1 MDGSKEIYKM
11 KVLKFGGTSVANS
24 ESLSS
29 VLKIIQKQKKP
40 VAVVVSALAG
50 ITDLLMEML
59 SLAQSGEDHY
69 KEGIAEIEKR
79 HLEIIKKFV
88 PIQHQSAIISFLK
101 KNLNELESRLDAI
114 HLLEEATPKNN
125 ASISSYGEILSSNI
139 IQEVFSYHDI
149 DSVLKDSRALIKT
162 EIHNG
167 KEVVNQTLSQEN
179 IRNYFKDNS
188 SHVVLLPGFIASNAD
203 SETTTLGRG
212 GSDYS
217 AAIIASAI
225 SSEVLEIWTDVSGMF
240 TAHPK
245 IVAQAKPIKKL
256 TYYEAMELSHFGAKV
271 IFPPTLQP
279 IIEKNI
285 PIVIKNTFAPEDL
298 GTLID
303 DSPVVENGEIVK
315 GISHIDNVALINLEG
330 SGMIGITG
338 FSKRFFEALSDENIN
353 VIMITQASSEHS
365 ICIGVREDEA
375 IAAKKVIDEKF
386 AFEISI
392 KKVSPAQIEKNMVN
406 IAVVGEKM
414 KDHQGISGKLFSSL
428 GANNINIRAIAQG
441 ASERNISII
450 IDKKNVSKAINTLHE
465 SFFEAQIKELNLF
478 VTGVG
483 NVGSKLLEQIEKQT
497 EYLIENLRL
506 KIRVIAIS
514 NSKKMILGT
523 EAMDL
528 SRWKSEL
535 DKSDTKANTDLFFE
549 HAKKLNLRNSI
560 FVDNTASEL
569 IAKEYARY
577 LNNSIGVVTCN
588 KIAAADELVNY
599 LNLKKISRKFGSP
612 FLFETNVGAGLPII
626 DTLNNLIASGD
637 QIIKI
642 QAVLSGSL
650 NFVFNHFSKG
660 SSFHDVVLEA
670 QKQGYTEPDPKIDL
684 SGIDVARK
692 ILILAR
698 ESGLKIEL
706 SEIEN
711 ESFLPQE
718 SLETKDNYSFFESLK
733 KYSDHFEKMLENAE
747 KEGAKMKY
755 VAQLE
760 NGKAKVG
767 IQLVKKGHD
776 FYNLEGSDNI
786 ILFYT
791 NRYKEQPLIV
801 KGAGA
806 GADVTASGIFADII
820 RIGKQ

>member
-1 MDGSKEIYKM
+1 M
-11 KVLKFGGTSVANS
+11 KVLKFGGTSVANA
-24 ESLSS
+24 ESLSN
-29 VLKIIQKQKKP
+29 VLKIVQKQKGP
-40 VAVVVSALAG
+40 AAVIVSALGG

-59 SLAQSGEDHY
+59 SSAQSGKQEY
-69 KEGIAEIEKR
+69 RKGFLEIETR
-79 HLEIIKKFV
+79 HMNIIKTFV
-88 PIQHQSAIISFLK
+88 PIGYQSAIISFLK
-101 KNLNELESRLDAI
+101 KNLNDLEAQLDAI
-114 HLLEEATPKNN
+114 HLLEEATPKNF
-125 ASISSYGEILSSNI
+125 ATISSYGEILSSRI
-139 IQEVFSYHDI
+139 IQEVFLYNDI
-149 DSVLKDSRALIKT
+149 DSVYQDSRNLIKT
-162 EIHNG
+162 VFHDG
-167 KEVVNQTLSQEN
+167 RQVLDQE
-179 IRNYFKDNS
+179 S
-188 SHVVLLPGFIASNAD
+188 SENAITSFFNENKSTTVLLPGYIASNENG
-203 SETTTLGRG
+203 ETTTLGRG

-225 SSEVLEIWTDVSGMF
+225 NAEVLEIWTDVSGMY

-245 IVAQAKPIKKL
+245 IVSQAKPIDKL
-256 TYYEAMELSHFGAKV
+256 SYYEAMELSHFGAKV
-271 IFPPTLQP
+271 IYPPTLQP

-285 PIVIKNTFAPEDL
+285 PILIKNSFAPDDR
-298 GTLID
+298 GTIID
-303 DSPVVENGEIVK
+303 DTPIIENGEIVK
-315 GISHIDNVALINLEG
+315 GISHIDKVALINLEG

-338 FSKRFFEALSDENIN
+338 FSKRLFEALSAAKIN

-365 ICIGVREDEA
+365 ICIGVREEDA
-375 IAAKKVIDEKF
+375 MAAKKAIDEKF

-392 KKVSPAQIEKNMVN
+392 KKVLPAQVEKDMVN

-414 KDHQGISGKLFSSL
+414 KDHQGISGKVFSSL

-465 SFFEAQIKELNLF
+465 SFFEAQVKELNLF

-483 NVGSKLLEQIEKQT
+483 NVGSKLLEQIDNQT
-497 EYLIENLRL
+497 DYLIENLRL

-514 NSKKMILGT
+514 NSKKMVLGT
-523 EAMDL
+523 DAMELPQWDTIL
-528 SRWKSEL
+528 EESE
-535 DKSDTKANTDLFFE
+535 TKANVDLFFE

-560 FVDNTASEL
+560 FVDNTASEV

-577 LNNSIGVVTCN
+577 LNNNIGVVTCN
-588 KIAAADELVNY
+588 KIAAADALNNY
-599 LNLKKISRKFGSP
+599 LNLKKISRKYGSP
-612 FLFETNVGAGLPII
+612 YLFETNVGAGLPII

-650 NFVFNHFSKG
+650 NFVFNNFKKG
-660 SSFHDVVLEA
+660 VKFHDVVLEA
-670 QKQGYTEPDPKIDL
+670 QQQGYTEPDPKIDL

-698 ESGLKIEL
+698 ESGMKIEL
-706 SEIEN
+706 EAIEN
-711 ESFLPQE
+711 ESFLPE
-718 SLETKDNYSFFESLK
+718 ACLNTKDNKSFFESLLQHN
-733 KYSDHFEKMLENAE
+733 DHFEKMLENAE
-747 KEGAKMKY
+747 KHGAKMKY

-760 NGKAKVG
+760 NGKAQVG
-767 IQLVKKGHD
+767 IQLVKEGHD

-791 NRYKEQPLIV
+791 NRYNAQPLIV

>member
-1 MDGSKEIYKM
+1 M

-24 ESLSS
+24 KNLTN
-29 VLKIIQKQKKP
+29 VLKIVQKQKYP
-40 VAVVVSALAG
+40 IAVVVSALGG
-50 ITDLLMEML
+50 ITDLLMDML
-59 SLAQSGEDHY
+59 SLAQSGDDNY
-69 KEGIAEIEKR
+69 KNHLPLVEKR
-79 HLEIIKKFV
+79 HLETIKSCV

-101 KNLNELESRLDAI
+101 KHLNELESRLDAI

-125 ASISSYGEILSSNI
+125 AAISAYGELLSSNI
-139 IQEVFSYHDI
+139 IQEIFSFNGI
-149 DSVLKDSRALIKT
+149 DSVLKDSRDLIT
-162 EIHNG
+162 TLHHNG
-167 KEVVNQTLSQEN
+167 REVVDQLTSEDNIKNFFKEN
-179 IRNYFKDNS
+179 TAN
-188 SHVVLLPGFIASNAD
+188 VVLLPGFIASNA
-203 SETTTLGRG
+203 SGETTTLGRG

-217 AAIIASAI
+217 AALIASATE
-225 SSEVLEIWTDVSGMF
+225 SEVLEIWTDVSGMY

-245 IVAQAKPIKKL
+245 IVAQAIPIEKL

-271 IFPPTLQP
+271 IYPPTLQP
-279 IIEKNI
+279 IIEKKI
-285 PIVIKNTFAPEDL
+285 PIVIKNTFAPEDA

-303 DSPVVENGEIVK
+303 DSPAVENGEIVK

-365 ICIGVREDEA
+365 ICIGVKEEEA
-375 IAAKKVIDEKF
+375 LAAKKVIDEKF

-392 KKVSPAQIEKNMVN
+392 NKVAPAIIEKNMVN

-414 KDHQGISGKLFSSL
+414 KDHQGISGRLFSSL

-450 IDKKNVSKAINTLHE
+450 IDKKNVTKAINTLHE

-497 EYLIENLRL
+497 NYLIENLRL

-514 NSKKMILGT
+514 NSKKMVLEEEGL
-523 EAMDL
+523 DL
-528 SRWKSEL
+528 SNWK
-535 DKSDTKANTDLFFE
+535 TKLQESKTNANRDSFFE
-549 HAKKLNLRNSI
+549 YAKKLNLRNSI
-560 FVDNTASEL
+560 FVDNTASEV
-569 IAKEYARY
+569 IAKEYAQY
-577 LNNSIGVVTCN
+577 LNNNIGVVTCN
-588 KIAAADELVNY
+588 KIAAADELNNY

-612 FLFETNVGAGLPII
+612 YLFETNVGAGLPII

-650 NFVFNHFSKG
+650 NFVFNNFKAG
-660 SSFHDVVLEA
+660 ASFHDVVLEA
-670 QKQGYTEPDPKIDL
+670 QQQGYTEPDPKIDL

-698 ESGLKIEL
+698 ESGMSIEL
-706 SEIEN
+706 DEIEN

-718 SLETKDNYSFFESLK
+718 CLDTKDNKSFFKSLIQ
-733 KYSDHFEKMLENAE
+733 YSGHFEKMLENAE
-747 KEGAKMKY
+747 KEGVKMKY

-767 IQLVKKGHD
+767 IQLVKEGHD

>member
-1 MDGSKEIYKM
+1 M
-11 KVLKFGGTSVANS
+11 KVLKFGGTSVANA
-24 ESLSS
+24 ESLSN
-29 VLKIIQKQKKP
+29 VLKIVKKQIGP
-40 VAVVVSALAG
+40 AAVIVSALGG

-59 SLAQSGEDHY
+59 SSAQSGKQEY
-69 KEGIAEIEKR
+69 RKGFLEIETR
-79 HLEIIKKFV
+79 HMNIIKTFV
-88 PIQHQSAIISFLK
+88 PIGNQSAIISFLK
-101 KNLNELESRLDAI
+101 KNLNDLEAQLDAI
-114 HLLEEATPKNN
+114 HLLEEATPKNF
-125 ASISSYGEILSSNI
+125 ATISSYGEILSSRI
-139 IQEVFSYHDI
+139 IQEVFLYNDI
-149 DSVLKDSRALIKT
+149 DSVYQDSRNLIKT
-162 EIHNG
+162 VFHDG
-167 KEVVNQTLSQEN
+167 RQVLDQE
-179 IRNYFKDNS
+179 S
-188 SHVVLLPGFIASNAD
+188 SENAITSFFNENKSTTVLLPGYIASNENG
-203 SETTTLGRG
+203 ETTTLGRG

-225 SSEVLEIWTDVSGMF
+225 NAEVLEIWTDVSGMY

-245 IVAQAKPIKKL
+245 IVAQAKPIDKL
-256 TYYEAMELSHFGAKV
+256 SYYEAMELSHFGAKV
-271 IFPPTLQP
+271 IYPPTLQP

-285 PIVIKNTFAPEDL
+285 PILIKNSFAPEDP
-298 GTLID
+298 GTIID
-303 DSPVVENGEIVK
+303 DTPIIENGEIVK
-315 GISHIDNVALINLEG
+315 GISHIDKVALINLEG

-338 FSKRFFEALSDENIN
+338 FSKRLFEALSAAKIN

-365 ICIGVREDEA
+365 ICIGVREEDA
-375 IAAKKVIDEKF
+375 MAAKKAIDEKF

-392 KKVSPAQIEKNMVN
+392 KKVLPAQVEKDMVN

-414 KDHQGISGKLFSSL
+414 KDHQGISGKVFSSL

-465 SFFEAQIKELNLF
+465 SFFEAQVKELNLF

-483 NVGSKLLEQIEKQT
+483 NVGSKLLEQIDNQT
-497 EYLIENLRL
+497 DYLIENLRL

-514 NSKKMILGT
+514 NSKKMVLGT
-523 EAMDL
+523 DAMEL
-528 SRWKSEL
+528 SQWDTILEESE
-535 DKSDTKANTDLFFE
+535 TKANVDLFFE

-560 FVDNTASEL
+560 FVDNTASEV

-577 LNNSIGVVTCN
+577 LNNNIGVVTCN
-588 KIAAADELVNY
+588 KIAAADALNNY
-599 LNLKKISRKFGSP
+599 LNLKKISRKYGSP
-612 FLFETNVGAGLPII
+612 YLFETNVGAGLPII

-650 NFVFNHFSKG
+650 NFVFNNFKKG
-660 SSFHDVVLEA
+660 VKFHDVVLEA
-670 QKQGYTEPDPKIDL
+670 QQQGYTEPDPKIDL

-698 ESGLKIEL
+698 ESGMKIEL
-706 SEIEN
+706 EAIEN
-711 ESFLPQE
+711 ESFLPE
-718 SLETKDNYSFFESLK
+718 ACLNTKDNKSFFESLLQHN
-733 KYSDHFEKMLENAE
+733 DHFEKMLENAE
-747 KEGAKMKY
+747 KHGAKMKY

-760 NGKAKVG
+760 NGKAQVG
-767 IQLVKKGHD
+767 IQLVKEGHD

-791 NRYKEQPLIV
+791 NRYSAQPLIV

>member
-1 MDGSKEIYKM
+1 M

-24 ESLSS
+24 KNLTN
-29 VLKIIQKQKKP
+29 VLKIVQKQKYP
-40 VAVVVSALAG
+40 IAVVVSALGG
-50 ITDLLMEML
+50 ITDLLMDML
-59 SLAQSGEDHY
+59 SLAQSGDDNY
-69 KEGIAEIEKR
+69 KNHLPLVEKR
-79 HLEIIKKFV
+79 HLETIKSCV

-101 KNLNELESRLDAI
+101 KHLNELESRLDAI

-125 ASISSYGEILSSNI
+125 AAISAYGELLSSNI
-139 IQEVFSYHDI
+139 IQEIFSFNGI
-149 DSVLKDSRALIKT
+149 DSVLKDSRDLIT
-162 EIHNG
+162 TLHHNG
-167 KEVVNQTLSQEN
+167 REVVDQLTSEDNIKNFFKEN
-179 IRNYFKDNS
+179 TAN
-188 SHVVLLPGFIASNAD
+188 VVLLPGFIASNA
-203 SETTTLGRG
+203 SGETTTLGRG

-217 AAIIASAI
+217 AALIASATE
-225 SSEVLEIWTDVSGMF
+225 SEVLEIWTDVSGMY

-245 IVAQAKPIKKL
+245 IVAQAKPIEKL

-271 IFPPTLQP
+271 IYPPTLQP
-279 IIEKNI
+279 IIEKKI
-285 PIVIKNTFAPEDL
+285 PIVIKNTFAPEDA

-365 ICIGVREDEA
+365 ICIGVKEEEA
-375 IAAKKVIDEKF
+375 LAAKKVIDEKF

-392 KKVSPAQIEKNMVN
+392 NKVAPAIIEKNMVN

-414 KDHQGISGKLFSSL
+414 KDHQGISGKLFISL

-450 IDKKNVSKAINTLHE
+450 IDKKNVTKAINTLHE
-465 SFFEAQIKELNLF
+465 SFFEAQVKELNLF

-497 EYLIENLRL
+497 NYLIENLRL

-514 NSKKMILGT
+514 NSKKMVFEEEGLN
-523 EAMDL
+523 L
-528 SRWKSEL
+528 SNWK
-535 DKSDTKANTDLFFE
+535 TKLQESKTNANRVSFFE
-549 HAKKLNLRNSI
+549 YAKKLNLRNSI
-560 FVDNTASEL
+560 FVDNTASEV
-569 IAKEYARY
+569 IAKEYAQY
-577 LNNSIGVVTCN
+577 LNNNIGVVTCN
-588 KIAAADELVNY
+588 KIAAADELNNY

-612 FLFETNVGAGLPII
+612 YLFETNVGAGLPII

-650 NFVFNHFSKG
+650 NFVFNNFKAG
-660 SSFHDVVLEA
+660 ASFHDVVLEA
-670 QKQGYTEPDPKIDL
+670 QQQGYTEPDPKIDL

-698 ESGLKIEL
+698 ESGMSIEL
-706 SEIEN
+706 DEIEN

-718 SLETKDNYSFFESLK
+718 CLDTKDNKSFFESLIQ
-733 KYSDHFEKMLENAE
+733 YSGHFEKMLENAE

-767 IQLVKKGHD
+767 IQLVKEGHD

>member
-1 MDGSKEIYKM
+1 M
-11 KVLKFGGTSVANS
+11 KILKFGGTSVANS
-24 ESLSS
+24 KSLSR
-29 VLKIIQKQKKP
+29 VIKIIQNQRGLI
-40 VAVVVSALAG
+40 AVVVSALG
-50 ITDLLMEML
+50 GVTDLLMEML
-59 SLAQSGEDHY
+59 SLAESGDDNY
-69 KEGIAEIEKR
+69 KDNLTVIEKH
-79 HLEIIKKFV
+79 HLEIIKNCI
-88 PIQHQSAIISFLK
+88 PIQNQSVIISFLK
-101 KNLNELESRLDAI
+101 KQLNELESRLDAI
-114 HLLEEATPKNN
+114 HVLKEATPKNN
-125 ASISSYGEILSSNI
+125 STISSYGEILSSNI
-139 IQEVFSYHDI
+139 IQEIFTFNKI
-149 DSVLKDSRALIKT
+149 NSVLKDSRELIKT
-162 EIHNG
+162 YSHNG
-167 KEVVNQTLSQEN
+167 RDIVDQEVTEN
-179 IRNYFKDNS
+179 LIQSYFKKNTSD
-188 SHVVLLPGFIASNAD
+188 VVLLPGFIASDALE
-203 SETTTLGRG
+203 ETTTLGRG

-217 AAIIASAI
+217 AAIIANATDSR
-225 SSEVLEIWTDVSGMF
+225 VLEIWTDVSGMY
-240 TAHPK
+240 TADPK
-245 IVAQAKPIKKL
+245 IVAQAKPIEKL
-256 TYYEAMELSHFGAKV
+256 SYYEAMELSHFGAKV
-271 IFPPTLQP
+271 IYPPTLQP
-279 IIEKNI
+279 IIEKKI
-285 PIVIKNTFAPEDL
+285 PIVIKNTFAPKDP

-303 DSPVVENGEIVK
+303 DTPAIENVEIVK

-338 FSKRFFEALSDENIN
+338 FSKRFFEALSEHNIN

-365 ICIGVREDEA
+365 ICIGVKEDEA
-375 IAAKKVIDEKF
+375 LKAKKVIDEKF
-386 AFEISI
+386 GFEISI
-392 KKVSPAQIEKNMVN
+392 NKVAPAKIEKYMVN

-414 KDHQGISGKLFSSL
+414 KEHQGISGKLFSSL

-450 IDKKNVSKAINTLHE
+450 IDKKNVIKAVNTLHE

-506 KIRVIAIS
+506 KIRVIALS
-514 NSKKMILGT
+514 NSKKMVLG
-523 EAMDL
+523 EDALDL
-528 SRWKSEL
+528 TQWKSKLEE
-535 DKSDTKANTDLFFE
+535 SETKASRDMFFK

-560 FVDNTASEL
+560 FVDNTASEI

-577 LNNSIGVVTCN
+577 LNNNIGVVTCN
-588 KIAAADELVNY
+588 KIGAADELSNY

-612 FLFETNVGAGLPII
+612 YLFETNVGAGLPII

-650 NFVFNHFSKG
+650 NFVFNNFKKG
-660 SSFHDVVLEA
+660 VSFHDVVLEA
-670 QKQGYTEPDPKIDL
+670 QQEGYTEPDPKIDL

-698 ESGLKIEL
+698 ESGMKIEL
-706 SEIEN
+706 KDIQN

-718 SLETKDNYSFFESLK
+718 CLDTQDNKSFFESLVK
-733 KYSDHFEKMLENAE
+733 HSDHFDKMLENVE

-767 IQLVKKGHD
+767 IQLIKEGHD

>member
-1 MDGSKEIYKM
+1 M

-24 ESLSS
+24 KNLTN
-29 VLKIIQKQKKP
+29 VLKIVQKQKYP
-40 VAVVVSALAG
+40 IAVVVSALGG
-50 ITDLLMEML
+50 ITDLLMDML
-59 SLAQSGEDHY
+59 SLAQSGDDNY
-69 KEGIAEIEKR
+69 KNHLPLVEKR
-79 HLEIIKKFV
+79 HLETIKSCV

-101 KNLNELESRLDAI
+101 KHLNELESRLDAI

-125 ASISSYGEILSSNI
+125 AAISAYGELLSSNI
-139 IQEVFSYHDI
+139 IQEIFSFNGI
-149 DSVLKDSRALIKT
+149 DSVLKDSRDLIT
-162 EIHNG
+162 TLHHNG
-167 KEVVNQTLSQEN
+167 REVVDQLTSEDNIKNFFKEN
-179 IRNYFKDNS
+179 TAN
-188 SHVVLLPGFIASNAD
+188 VVLLPGFIASNA
-203 SETTTLGRG
+203 SGETTTLGRG

-217 AAIIASAI
+217 AALIASATE
-225 SSEVLEIWTDVSGMF
+225 SEVLEIWTDVSGMF

-245 IVAQAKPIKKL
+245 IVAQAKPIEKL

-271 IFPPTLQP
+271 IYPPTLQP
-279 IIEKNI
+279 IIEKKI
-285 PIVIKNTFAPEDL
+285 PIVIKNTFAPEDA

-365 ICIGVREDEA
+365 ICIGVKEEEA
-375 IAAKKVIDEKF
+375 LAAKKVIDEKF

-392 KKVSPAQIEKNMVN
+392 NKVAPAIIEKNMVN

-450 IDKKNVSKAINTLHE
+450 IDKKNVTKAINTLHE
-465 SFFEAQIKELNLF
+465 SFFEAQVKELNLF

-497 EYLIENLRL
+497 NYLIENLRL

-514 NSKKMILGT
+514 NSKKMVFEEEGLN
-523 EAMDL
+523 L
-528 SRWKSEL
+528 SNWK
-535 DKSDTKANTDLFFE
+535 TKLQESKTNANRVSFFE
-549 HAKKLNLRNSI
+549 YAKKLNLRNSI
-560 FVDNTASEL
+560 FVDNTASEV
-569 IAKEYARY
+569 IAKEYAQY
-577 LNNSIGVVTCN
+577 LNNNIGVVTCN
-588 KIAAADELVNY
+588 KIAAADELNNY

-612 FLFETNVGAGLPII
+612 YLFETNVGAGLPII

-650 NFVFNHFSKG
+650 NFVFNNFKAG
-660 SSFHDVVLEA
+660 ASFHDVVLEA
-670 QKQGYTEPDPKIDL
+670 QQQGYTEPDPKIDL

-698 ESGLKIEL
+698 ESGMSIEL
-706 SEIEN
+706 DEIEN

-718 SLETKDNYSFFESLK
+718 CLDTKDNKSFFESLIQ
-733 KYSDHFEKMLENAE
+733 YSGHFEKMLENAE
-747 KEGAKMKY
+747 KKGAKMKY

-767 IQLVKKGHD
+767 IQLVKEGHD

>member
-1 MDGSKEIYKM
+1 M
-11 KVLKFGGTSVANS
+11 KVLKFGGTSVANPK
-24 ESLSS
+24 SLSS
-29 VLKIIQKQKKP
+29 VLKIIQKQKGP
-40 VAVVVSALAG
+40 IAVVVSALG
-50 ITDLLMEML
+50 EVTDLLLKML
-59 SLAQSGEDHY
+59 SLAQSGKDQY
-69 KEGIAEIEKR
+69 KDNLAVIEKR
-79 HLEIIKKFV
+79 HLEIIKNCV
-88 PIQHQSAIISFLK
+88 PIQNQSAIISFLK
-101 KNLNELESRLDAI
+101 KHLNELESRLDAV
-114 HLLEEATPKNN
+114 HVLEEATPKNN
-125 ASISSYGEILSSNI
+125 ATISSYGEILASNI
-139 IQEVFSYHDI
+139 IQEILRFNNV
-149 DSVLKDSRALIKT
+149 DSALKDSRELIKT
-162 EIHNG
+162 LSHNG
-167 KEVVNQTLSQEN
+167 SEIVDLELSQN
-179 IRNYFKDNS
+179 LIQNYFKKNKS
-188 SHVVLLPGFIASNAD
+188 NVVLLPGFISSNA
-203 SETTTLGRG
+203 SGETTTLGRG

-217 AAIIASAI
+217 AALIANATE
-225 SSEVLEIWTDVSGMF
+225 SEVLEIWTDVSGMF

-245 IVAQAKPIKKL
+245 IVSQAKPIEKL
-256 TYYEAMELSHFGAKV
+256 SFYEAMELSHFGAKV

-279 IIEKNI
+279 LIEKNI
-285 PIVIKNTFAPEDL
+285 PVVIKNTFAPQDS

-303 DSPVVENGEIVK
+303 NTPSQENSEIVK
-315 GISHIDNVALINLEG
+315 GISHIENVALINMEG

-365 ICIGVREDEA
+365 ICVGVGESEA
-375 IAAKKVIDEKF
+375 IAAKNVIDEKF

-392 KKVSPAQIEKNMVN
+392 NKVAPAKIENDMAN

-450 IDKKNVSKAINTLHE
+450 INQNNVTKAINTLHE
-465 SFFEAQIKELNLF
+465 IFFESQVKELNLF

-483 NVGSKLLEQIEKQT
+483 NVGSKLLEQIGKQK

-506 KIRVIAIS
+506 KIRVIALS
-514 NSKKMILGT
+514 NSKKMILG
-523 EAMDL
+523 ESALDL
-528 SRWKSEL
+528 TDWMSNIKQSQ
-535 DKSDTKANTDLFFE
+535 TKASRDLFFM

-560 FVDNTASEL
+560 FVDNTASEI

-577 LNNSIGVVTCN
+577 LNNNIGVVTCN
-588 KIAAADELVNY
+588 KIAAADELNNY
-599 LNLKKISRKFGSP
+599 LNLKNISRKFRSP
-612 FLFETNVGAGLPII
+612 YLFETNVGAGLPII
-626 DTLNNLIASGD
+626 DTLNNLVASGD

-650 NFVFNHFSKG
+650 NFVFNNFKKG
-660 SSFHDVVLEA
+660 VSFHDVVLQA
-670 QKQGYTEPDPKIDL
+670 QQEGYTEPDPKIDL
-684 SGIDVARK
+684 SGVDVARK

-698 ESGLKIEL
+698 ESGMKIEL
-706 SEIEN
+706 GDIEN

-718 SLETKDNYSFFESLK
+718 CLDTNNNKSFFKSLVK
-733 KYSDHFEKMLENAE
+733 HSDHFEKMLEKSE

-755 VAQLE
+755 VAQFE

-767 IQLVKKGHD
+767 IQLVKEGHN

-791 NRYKEQPLIV
+791 NRYKNQPLIV

>member
-1 MDGSKEIYKM
+1 M

-24 ESLSS
+24 KSLNS
-29 VLKIIQKQKKP
+29 VLEIIKSQKGSI
-40 VAVVVSALAG
+40 AVVVSALG
-50 ITDLLMEML
+50 GVTDMLIEML
-59 SLAQSGEDHY
+59 SMVKEADENY
-69 KEGIAEIEKR
+69 KDLLPEIERR
-79 HLEIIKKFV
+79 HLEIIKQCI

-101 KNLNELESRLDAI
+101 KHTNELESRLDALF
-114 HLLEEATPKNN
+114 LLEEVTQKNT
-125 ASISSYGEILSSNI
+125 AAIASYGEILSSGI
-139 IQEVFSYHDI
+139 IQEVFKYNGI
-149 DSVLKDSRALIKT
+149 DSILKDTRTLIKT
-162 EIHNG
+162 TTHNG
-167 KEVVNQTLSQEN
+167 REIVDNDPTQKNITQFFKENRCN
-179 IRNYFKDNS
+179 
-188 SHVVLLPGFIASNAD
+188 VVLLPGFIASNELQ
-203 SETTTLGRG
+203 ETTTLGRG

-217 AAIIASAI
+217 AALIASNTNA
-225 SSEVLEIWTDVSGMF
+225 EVLEIWTDVSGMY

-245 IVAQAKPIKKL
+245 IVAQAKPIEKL
-256 TYYEAMELSHFGAKV
+256 TYFEAMELSHFGAKV
-271 IFPPTLQP
+271 IYPPTLQP
-279 IIEKNI
+279 IVEKNI
-285 PIVIKNTFAPEDL
+285 PIRIKNTFAPQDK

-303 DSPVVENGEIVK
+303 HLPAPENGEIVK
-315 GISHIDNVALINLEG
+315 GISHIDHVALINLEG

-353 VIMITQASSEHS
+353 VIMITQASSEYS
-365 ICIGVREDEA
+365 ICIGVNEA
-375 IAAKKVIDEKF
+375 EAERAKKAIDEKF

-392 KKVSPAQIEKNMVN
+392 HKVAPAKIERHMVN

-450 IDKKNVSKAINTLHE
+450 IDKKNVVKAINTLHE

-483 NVGSKLLEQIEKQT
+483 NVGSKLLEQIDQQT

-514 NSKKMILGT
+514 NSKKMVLGDT
-523 EAMDL
+523 AMNL
-528 SRWKSEL
+528 SQWRNELEKS
-535 DKSDTKANTDLFFE
+535 KIKADRDQFFK

-560 FVDNTASEL
+560 FVDNTASEI

-577 LNNSIGVVTCN
+577 LNNNIGVVTCN

-612 FLFETNVGAGLPII
+612 YLFETNVGAGLPII
-626 DTLNNLIASGD
+626 DTLNNLVASGD

-650 NFVFNHFSKG
+650 NFVFNHFKKG
-660 SSFHDVVLEA
+660 TSFHDIVLQA
-670 QKQGYTEPDPKIDL
+670 QQQGYTEPDPKIDL
-684 SGIDVARK
+684 SGVDVARK

-706 SEIEN
+706 EEIEN
-711 ESFLPQE
+711 ESFLPQQC
-718 SLETKDNYSFFESLK
+718 LNAPDNKAFFESLIQ
-733 KYSDHFEKMLENAE
+733 YSDHFEAILEKADREN
-747 KEGAKMKY
+747 AKMKY

-767 IQLVKKGHD
+767 IQLVKEGHD

>member
-1 MDGSKEIYKM
+1 M

-24 ESLSS
+24 KSLNS
-29 VLKIIQKQKKP
+29 VLEIIKSQKGSI
-40 VAVVVSALAG
+40 AVVVSALG
-50 ITDLLMEML
+50 GVTDMLIEML
-59 SLAQSGEDHY
+59 SMVKEADENY
-69 KEGIAEIEKR
+69 KDLLPEIERR
-79 HLEIIKKFV
+79 HLEIIKQCI

-101 KNLNELESRLDAI
+101 KHTNELESRLDALF
-114 HLLEEATPKNN
+114 LLEEVTQKNT
-125 ASISSYGEILSSNI
+125 AAIASYGEILSSGI
-139 IQEVFSYHDI
+139 IQEVFKYNGI
-149 DSVLKDSRALIKT
+149 DSILKDTRTLIKT
-162 EIHNG
+162 TTHIGREIVDNDPTQKNITQFF
-167 KEVVNQTLSQEN
+167 KENRCN
-179 IRNYFKDNS
+179 
-188 SHVVLLPGFIASNAD
+188 VVLLPGFIASNELQ
-203 SETTTLGRG
+203 ETTTLGRG

-217 AAIIASAI
+217 AALIASNTNA
-225 SSEVLEIWTDVSGMF
+225 EVLEIWTDVSGMY

-245 IVAQAKPIKKL
+245 IVAQAKPIEKL
-256 TYYEAMELSHFGAKV
+256 TYFEAMELSHFGAKV
-271 IFPPTLQP
+271 IYPPTLQP
-279 IIEKNI
+279 IVEKNI
-285 PIVIKNTFAPEDL
+285 PIRIKNTFAPQDK

-303 DSPVVENGEIVK
+303 HLPAPENGEIVK
-315 GISHIDNVALINLEG
+315 GISHIDHVALINLEG

-353 VIMITQASSEHS
+353 VIMITQASSEYS
-365 ICIGVREDEA
+365 ICIGVNEA
-375 IAAKKVIDEKF
+375 EAERAKKAIDEKF

-392 KKVSPAQIEKNMVN
+392 HKVAPAKIERHMVN

-441 ASERNISII
+441 SSERNISII
-450 IDKKNVSKAINTLHE
+450 IDKKNVVKAINTLHE

-483 NVGSKLLEQIEKQT
+483 NVGSKLLEQIDQQT

-514 NSKKMILGT
+514 NSKKMVLGDT
-523 EAMDL
+523 AMNL
-528 SRWKSEL
+528 SQWRNELEKS
-535 DKSDTKANTDLFFE
+535 KTKADRDQFFK

-560 FVDNTASEL
+560 FVDNTASEN

-577 LNNSIGVVTCN
+577 LNNNIGVVTCN

-612 FLFETNVGAGLPII
+612 YLFETNVGAGLPII
-626 DTLNNLIASGD
+626 DTLNNLVASGD

-650 NFVFNHFSKG
+650 NFVFNHFKKG
-660 SSFHDVVLEA
+660 TSFHDIVLQA
-670 QKQGYTEPDPKIDL
+670 QQQGYTEPDPKIDL
-684 SGIDVARK
+684 SGVDVARK

-706 SEIEN
+706 EEIEN
-711 ESFLPQE
+711 ESFLPQQC
-718 SLETKDNYSFFESLK
+718 LNAPDNKAFFESLIQ
-733 KYSDHFEKMLENAE
+733 YSDHFEAILEKADREN
-747 KEGAKMKY
+747 AKMKY

-767 IQLVKKGHD
+767 IQLVKEGHD

>member
-1 MDGSKEIYKM
+1 M

-24 ESLSS
+24 KNLTN
-29 VLKIIQKQKKP
+29 VLKIVQKQKYP
-40 VAVVVSALAG
+40 IAVVVSALGG
-50 ITDLLMEML
+50 ITDLLMDML
-59 SLAQSGEDHY
+59 SLAQSGDDNY
-69 KEGIAEIEKR
+69 KNHLPLVEKR
-79 HLEIIKKFV
+79 HLETIKSCV

-101 KNLNELESRLDAI
+101 KHLNELESRLDAI

-125 ASISSYGEILSSNI
+125 AAISAYGELLSSNI
-139 IQEVFSYHDI
+139 IQEIFSFNGI
-149 DSVLKDSRALIKT
+149 DSVLKDSRDLIT
-162 EIHNG
+162 TLHHNG
-167 KEVVNQTLSQEN
+167 REVVEQLTSEDNIKNFFKEN
-179 IRNYFKDNS
+179 TAN
-188 SHVVLLPGFIASNAD
+188 VVLLPGFIASNA
-203 SETTTLGRG
+203 SGETTTLGRG

-217 AAIIASAI
+217 AALIASATE
-225 SSEVLEIWTDVSGMF
+225 SEVLEIWTDVSGMY

-245 IVAQAKPIKKL
+245 IVAQAKPIEKL

-271 IFPPTLQP
+271 IYPPTLQP
-279 IIEKNI
+279 IIEKKI
-285 PIVIKNTFAPEDL
+285 PIVIKNTFAPEDA

-303 DSPVVENGEIVK
+303 DSPAVENGEIVK

-365 ICIGVREDEA
+365 ICIGVKEEEA
-375 IAAKKVIDEKF
+375 LTAKKVIDEKF

-392 KKVSPAQIEKNMVN
+392 NKVAPAIIEKNMVN

-450 IDKKNVSKAINTLHE
+450 IDKKNVTKAINTLHE

-497 EYLIENLRL
+497 NYLIENLRL

-514 NSKKMILGT
+514 NSKKMVLEEEGL
-523 EAMDL
+523 DL
-528 SRWKSEL
+528 SNWK
-535 DKSDTKANTDLFFE
+535 TKLQESKTNANRDSFFE
-549 HAKKLNLRNSI
+549 YAKKLNLRNSI
-560 FVDNTASEL
+560 FVDNTASEV
-569 IAKEYARY
+569 IAKEYAQY
-577 LNNSIGVVTCN
+577 LNNNIGVVTCN
-588 KIAAADELVNY
+588 KIAAADELNNY

-612 FLFETNVGAGLPII
+612 YLFETNVGAGLPII

-650 NFVFNHFSKG
+650 NFVFNNFKAG
-660 SSFHDVVLEA
+660 ASFHDVVLEA
-670 QKQGYTEPDPKIDL
+670 QQQGYTEPDPKIDL

-698 ESGLKIEL
+698 ESGMSIEL
-706 SEIEN
+706 DEIEN

-718 SLETKDNYSFFESLK
+718 CLDTKDNKSFFESLIQ
-733 KYSDHFEKMLENAE
+733 YSGHFEKMLENAE

-767 IQLVKKGHD
+767 IQLVKEGHD

>member
-1 MDGSKEIYKM
+1 M

-24 ESLSS
+24 ESLSN
-29 VLKIIQKQKKP
+29 VIKIVKNQRGPI
-40 VAVVVSALAG
+40 VVVVSAFG
-50 ITDLLMEML
+50 GVTDLLMEML
-59 SLAQSGEDHY
+59 SLAQNGDVKY
-69 KEGIAEIEKR
+69 KDNLFKIEKR
-79 HLEIIKKFV
+79 HLETIKKCI
-88 PIQHQSAIISFLK
+88 PIEHQSAIISFLK
-101 KNLNELESRLDAI
+101 KHLNELESRLDAI

-125 ASISSYGEILSSNI
+125 ANIASYGEILSSKI
-139 IQEVFSYHDI
+139 IHEIFHYNDI
-149 DSVLKDSRALIKT
+149 ESKFKDSREIIKT
-162 EIHNG
+162 TSHNG
-167 KEVVNQTLSQEN
+167 REIVDHQMTEERIKE
-179 IRNYFKDNS
+179 YFS
-188 SHVVLLPGFIASNAD
+188 SKRSNVFLLPGFISSNPRG
-203 SETTTLGRG
+203 ETTTLGRG
-212 GSDYS
+212 GSDYT
-217 AAIIASAI
+217 AALIASAI
-225 SSEVLEIWTDVSGMF
+225 NSEVLEIWTDVSGMY

-245 IVAQAKPIKKL
+245 IVAQAKPIEKL
-256 TYYEAMELSHFGAKV
+256 SYYEAMELSHFGAKV
-271 IFPPTLQP
+271 IYPPTLQP

-285 PIVIKNTFAPEDL
+285 PIIIKNTFAPNDP

-303 DSPVVENGEIVK
+303 DTPAIENGEIVK
-315 GISHIDNVALINLEG
+315 GISHIDKVALINLEG

-338 FSKRFFEALSDENIN
+338 FSKRFFEALSESNIN

-365 ICIGVREDEA
+365 ICIGVKEVEA
-375 IAAKKVIDEKF
+375 LEAKKAIDEKF

-392 KKVSPAQIEKNMVN
+392 NKVAPAQIEKNMVN

-450 IDKKNVSKAINTLHE
+450 IDQNNVTKAINTLHE
-465 SFFEAQIKELNLF
+465 SFFEEQIKELNLF

-497 EYLIENLRL
+497 EYLIKNLRL
-506 KIRVIAIS
+506 KIRVIALS
-514 NSKKMILGT
+514 NSKKMVLG
-523 EAMDL
+523 EDGIKL
-528 SRWKSEL
+528 KEWKSIL
-535 DKSDTKANTDLFFE
+535 KQSQTVADRNLFFE
-549 HAKKLNLRNSI
+549 HIKRLNLRNSI
-560 FVDNTASEL
+560 FVDNTASEVV
-569 IAKEYARY
+569 AKEYARY
-577 LNNSIGVVTCN
+577 LNNNIGVVTCN
-588 KIAAADELVNY
+588 KIAAADELNNY

-612 FLFETNVGAGLPII
+612 YLFETNVGAGLPII

-650 NFVFNHFSKG
+650 NFVFNNFKKG
-660 SSFHDVVLEA
+660 VSFHDVVLEA
-670 QKQGYTEPDPKIDL
+670 QQQGYTEPDPKIDL

-698 ESGLKIEL
+698 ESGMRVELEKID
-706 SEIEN
+706 N
-711 ESFLPQE
+711 EAFLPKE
-718 SLETKDNYSFFESLK
+718 CLDTKDNKSFFESLK
-733 KYSDHFEKMLENAE
+733 KHSDHFEKMLENAE
-747 KEGAKMKY
+747 KQGAKMKY

-767 IQLVKKGHD
+767 IQMVEEGHD

>member
-1 MDGSKEIYKM
+1 M
-11 KVLKFGGTSVANS
+11 KVLKFGGTSVANA
-24 ESLSS
+24 ESLSN
-29 VLKIIQKQKKP
+29 VLEIVKKQAFP
-40 VAVVVSALAG
+40 IVVVVSALGG

-69 KEGIAEIEKR
+69 KSQLSEIEKR
-79 HLEIIKKFV
+79 HLEVIKKCI

-101 KNLNELESRLDAI
+101 KHLNELESRLDAI

-139 IQEVFSYHDI
+139 IQEVFNFNDI
-149 DSVLKDSRALIKT
+149 DSIHQDSRDLIKT
-162 EIHNG
+162 TLHNG
-167 KEVVNQTLSQEN
+167 REIVDQKLSHDN
-179 IRNYFKDNS
+179 IKNYFKENKS
-188 SHVVLLPGFIASNAD
+188 SVVLLPGFIASNTAG
-203 SETTTLGRG
+203 ETTTLGRG

-217 AAIIASAI
+217 AAIVASATE
-225 SSEVLEIWTDVSGMF
+225 SKSLEIWTDVSGMY

-245 IVAQAKPIKKL
+245 IVAQAKPIEKL
-256 TYYEAMELSHFGAKV
+256 SYYEAMELSHFGAKV
-271 IFPPTLQP
+271 IYPPTLQP

-285 PIVIKNTFAPEDL
+285 PIFIKNTFAPQEA

-303 DSPVVENGEIVK
+303 NSPVLENGEIVK
-315 GISHIDNVALINLEG
+315 GISHIDDVALINLEG

-338 FSKRFFEALSDENIN
+338 FSKRLFEALSDEKIN

-365 ICIGVREDEA
+365 ICIGVKENEA
-375 IAAKKVIDEKF
+375 MTAKKVIDEKF

-392 KKVSPAQIEKNMVN
+392 NKVSPAQIEKDMVN

-478 VTGVG
+478 ITGVG

-506 KIRVIAIS
+506 KIRVISIS
-514 NSKKMILGT
+514 NSKKMILGD

-528 SRWKSEL
+528 SQWKSTLE
-535 DKSDTKANTDLFFE
+535 KSKTKASRDLFFR
-549 HAKKLNLRNSI
+549 HARKLNLRNSI
-560 FVDNTASEL
+560 FVDNTASEI
-569 IAKEYARY
+569 IAKEYAQY
-577 LNNSIGVVTCN
+577 LNNNIGVVTCN
-588 KIAAADELVNY
+588 KIAAADELNNY

-612 FLFETNVGAGLPII
+612 YLFETNVGAGLPII

-650 NFVFNHFSKG
+650 NFVFNNFLKG
-660 SSFHDVVLEA
+660 ASFHDVVLEA
-670 QKQGYTEPDPKIDL
+670 QQQGYTEPDPKIDL

-698 ESGLKIEL
+698 ESGMKIEL
-706 SEIEN
+706 EEIEN

-718 SLETKDNYSFFESLK
+718 CLDTTDNKSFFESLK
-733 KYSDHFEKMLENAE
+733 NHSDHFNKMLENAE
-747 KEGAKMKY
+747 INGSKMKY

-767 IQLVKKGHD
+767 IQLVKEGHD

-791 NRYKEQPLIV
+791 NRYREQPLIV

>member
-1 MDGSKEIYKM
+1 M

-24 ESLSS
+24 KNLTN
-29 VLKIIQKQKKP
+29 VLKIVQKQKYP
-40 VAVVVSALAG
+40 IAIVVSALGG
-50 ITDLLMEML
+50 ITDLLMDML
-59 SLAQSGEDHY
+59 SLAQSGDDNY
-69 KEGIAEIEKR
+69 KNHLPLVEKR
-79 HLEIIKKFV
+79 HLETIKSCV

-101 KNLNELESRLDAI
+101 KHLNELESRLDAI

-125 ASISSYGEILSSNI
+125 AAISAYGELLSSNI
-139 IQEVFSYHDI
+139 IQEIFSFNGI
-149 DSVLKDSRALIKT
+149 DSVLKDSRDLIT
-162 EIHNG
+162 TLHHNG
-167 KEVVNQTLSQEN
+167 REVVEQLTSEDNIKNFFKEN
-179 IRNYFKDNS
+179 TAN
-188 SHVVLLPGFIASNAD
+188 VVLLPGFIASNA
-203 SETTTLGRG
+203 SGETTTLGRG

-217 AAIIASAI
+217 AALIASATE
-225 SSEVLEIWTDVSGMF
+225 SEVLEIWTDVSGMF

-245 IVAQAKPIKKL
+245 IVAQAKPIEKL

-271 IFPPTLQP
+271 IYPPTLQP
-279 IIEKNI
+279 IIEKKI
-285 PIVIKNTFAPEDL
+285 PIVIKNTFAPEDA

-303 DSPVVENGEIVK
+303 DSPAVENGEIVK

-365 ICIGVREDEA
+365 ICIGVKEEEA
-375 IAAKKVIDEKF
+375 LAAKKVIDEKF

-392 KKVSPAQIEKNMVN
+392 NKVAPAIIEKNMVN

-428 GANNINIRAIAQG
+428 GVNNINIRAIAQG

-450 IDKKNVSKAINTLHE
+450 IDKKNVTKAINTLHE
-465 SFFEAQIKELNLF
+465 SFFEAQVKELNLF

-497 EYLIENLRL
+497 NYLIENLRL

-514 NSKKMILGT
+514 NSKKMVLEEEGL
-523 EAMDL
+523 DL
-528 SRWKSEL
+528 SNWK
-535 DKSDTKANTDLFFE
+535 TKLQESKTNANRDSFFE
-549 HAKKLNLRNSI
+549 YAKKLNLRNSI
-560 FVDNTASEL
+560 FVDNTASKV
-569 IAKEYARY
+569 IAKEYAQY
-577 LNNSIGVVTCN
+577 LNNNIGVVTCN
-588 KIAAADELVNY
+588 KIAAADELNNY

-612 FLFETNVGAGLPII
+612 YLFETNVGAGLPII

-650 NFVFNHFSKG
+650 NFVFNNFKAG
-660 SSFHDVVLEA
+660 ASFHDVVLEA
-670 QKQGYTEPDPKIDL
+670 QQQGYTEPDPKIDL

-698 ESGLKIEL
+698 ESGMSIEL
-706 SEIEN
+706 DEIEN

-718 SLETKDNYSFFESLK
+718 CLDTKDNKSFFESLIQ
-733 KYSDHFEKMLENAE
+733 YSGHFEKMLENAE

-767 IQLVKKGHD
+767 IQLVKEGHD